1 MKFEQD
7 FTEKW
12 RELVFKNLNPCT
24 EYSFSIETIYKLPI
38 DEGDEEDTKRSSP
51 KSIAAET
58 LCPSTLGKSDD
69 DYNEPN
75 DENSSEVQIPTT
87 TPPPI
92 QPISNVVTEQTVQVL
107 TNMFG
112 NCHSKSFCV
121 NNQSHFYMIL
131 IFLTYRE
138 TMK

>member
-12 RELVFKNLNPCT
+12 RELEFKNLNPCT

-38 DEGDEEDTKRSSP
+38 DDEDEEDSKRSSP

-92 QPISNVVTEQTVQVL
+92 QPISDVVTEQTVQVL

-112 NCHSKSFCV
+112 NCHSKSYFSI
-121 NNQSHFYMIL
+121 NKQSYFHVIL
-131 IFLTYRE
+131 VFFDV
-138 TMK
+138 

>member
-12 RELVFKNLNPCT
+12 KELVFKNLNPCT

-38 DEGDEEDTKRSSP
+38 DEGDEEDSKRSSP

-87 TPPPI
+87 TSPPI
-92 QPISNVVTEQTVQVL
+92 QPISDVVTEQTVQVL

-112 NCHSKSFCV
+112 NYHSKSYFASII
-121 NNQSHFYMIL
+121 NHFL
-131 IFLTYRE
+131 I
-138 TMK
+138 

>member
-1 MKFEQD
+1 MKFERD

-12 RELVFKNLNPCT
+12 RELEFKNLNPCT

-38 DEGDEEDTKRSSP
+38 DDEDEEDSKRSSP

-69 DYNEPN
+69 DYNELN

-87 TPPPI
+87 TSPPI
-92 QPISNVVTEQTVQVL
+92 QPISDVVTEQTVQVL

-112 NCHSKSFCV
+112 NHHSKSYFCI
-121 NNQSHFYMIL
+121 NNQSYFYEIL
-131 IFLTYRE
+131 VFFDI
-138 TMK
+138 